1 MEILSCSRRDHPD
14 HRVRFPRQRVSGR
27 GWGALHF
34 LRALF
39 GKWRGFQMTIGKKL
53 YLGFGAILAILL
65 LLFIVN
71 SFAVFRERS
80 ARNDSK
86 TALESMAAIESVRYQ
101 IMLNRLNLNNF
112 LLSGDPRDEERVTKG
127 LTDIA
132 DMLKRGESQTSSDSV
147 RTSLIQVEGT
157 EQNWA
162 DNFAKPLLAK
172 RHQVD
177 SGDATVS
184 DLQIFYL
191 QKDPGSW
198 LLKSSQILDQTAQE
212 ISKAASE
219 TSKSVDRASSV
230 GFIVTTLGTLLAV
243 FLGGFVA
250 FYTAKSISQPLT
262 HLITVAR
269 EIGDSGDLDQ
279 NIDIHRN
286 DEIGA
291 LATTFNNMVAYL
303 KEMAGVSMAV
313 AEGDLTVE
321 VVPRS
326 KRDTLG
332 NAFLRMSHG
341 LQELVRTTRDSAGQV
356 SAGSNQVAG
365 AADESAK
372 VSVQASSAIEE
383 VTSTMHEM
391 SINVQNVVKNTQVQ
405 ASSVAETSASI
416 EQMVASIQ
424 RVADTAKIL
433 LDICHRSRV
442 EVETGISAMEK
453 TTDGLNRTNAS
464 IQSSSEIIGVLGKR
478 VDNIGKIVEVI
489 DDLAEQT
496 NLLALNAAIEAAR
509 AGEHGLGFA
518 VVADEVRKLAE
529 KSTQSTKEIAE
540 LIQGIQEEA
549 RQAVDNMTKSTNM
562 VQEGLLLG
570 LDLNKAF
577 GKISNVVTE
586 VYKFAQEI
594 GAATNEQSNGSSQIA
609 KATTR
614 LTEIT
619 QEINSSVEEQA
630 SGAQGVVRAME
641 KMREMVQQST
651 SSSTELA
658 ATAEQMSKLSRVLL
672 ESMNR
677 FRIERKSSEHKPSWN
692 ERDESEAGSL
702 SEDSYDSDLVRA

>member
-1 MEILSCSRRDHPD
+1 MS
-14 HRVRFPRQRVSGR
+14 
-27 GWGALHF
+27 
-34 LRALF
+34 
-39 GKWRGFQMTIGKKL
+39 IGKKL
-53 YLGFGAILAILL
+53 YAGFGLVLATLTVVFL
-65 LLFIVN
+65 VN
-71 SFAVFRERS
+71 GYSALRERS
-80 ARNDSK
+80 SRSDAQAAMDSVQ
-86 TALESMAAIESVRYQ
+86 TIEAVRLQ
-101 IMLNRLNLNNF
+101 IMLNRLALNNF
-112 LLSGDPRDEERVTKG
+112 LLSGDPRDEERVNKG
-127 LTDIA
+127 MTELA
-132 DMLKRGESQTSSDSV
+132 DALKRGEAQSQSPSDTL
-147 RTSLIQVEGT
+147 RTALIQVEST
-157 EQNWA
+157 EASWG

-172 RHQVD
+172 RRQVD

-191 QKDPGSW
+191 QKDPASW
-198 LLKSSQILDQTAQE
+198 LTKSSEVLNQTRTD
-212 ISKAASE
+212 IKKASE
-219 TSKSVDRASSV
+219 EASASADKTFKWSV
-230 GFIVTTLGTLLAV
+230 GVSLVFTLLAIAI
-243 FLGGFVA
+243 GAIVA
-250 FYTAKSISQPLT
+250 YLTAKSITQPLT

-291 LATTFNNMVAYL
+291 LATTFNNLVAYL

-341 LQELVRTTRDSAGQV
+341 LQEIVRTTRDSAGQV

-416 EQMVASIQ
+416 DQMVTSIQ
-424 RVADTAKIL
+424 RVADTAKVL
-433 LDICHRSRV
+433 LDIANRSRE
-442 EVETGISAMEK
+442 EVVVGIQTMEK
-453 TTDGLNRTNAS
+453 TTDGLNRTNKA
-464 IQSSSEIIGVLGKR
+464 IQSSAEIINVLGHR
-478 VDNIGKIVEVI
+478 ADDIGRIIEVI

-529 KSTQSTKEIAE
+529 KSTQSTKEIAD
-540 LIQGIQEEA
+540 LIQSIQREA
-549 RQAVDNMTKSTNM
+549 KQAVENMDRSTRI
-562 VQEGLLLG
+562 VEEGLSLG
-570 LDLNKAF
+570 NDLGTALH
-577 GKISNVVTE
+577 KISNVVTE
-586 VYKFAQEI
+586 VYKFSQEI
-594 GAATNEQSNGSSQIA
+594 GAATNEQSVGSAQIA
-609 KATTR
+609 KATGR

-619 QEINSSVEEQA
+619 QEINSAVEEQA
-630 SGAQGVVRAME
+630 SGAQAVVRAMD
-641 KMREMVQQST
+641 KMRELVQQSA
-651 SSSTELA
+651 SSSTELSA
-658 ATAEQMSKLSRVLL
+658 AAEQMLKLSRNLLDSMDRFVLDR
-672 ESMNR
+672 SA
-677 FRIERKSSEHKPSWN
+677 HQHQHH
-692 ERDESEAGSL
+692 G
-702 SEDSYDSDLVRA
+702 DSYGQRRGADSNRAKDLEYAELARS

>member
-1 MEILSCSRRDHPD
+1 
-14 HRVRFPRQRVSGR
+14 
-27 GWGALHF
+27 
-34 LRALF
+34 
-39 GKWRGFQMTIGKKL
+39 MTIGKRL
-53 YLGFGAILAILL
+53 YIGFGVILGILG
-65 LLFIVN
+65 LLFLVN
-71 SFAVFRERS
+71 IIAGFREQS
-80 ARNDSK
+80 ARKDAK
-86 TALESMAAIESVRYQ
+86 GALDNVSVIESVRYQ
-101 IMLNRLNLNNF
+101 IMLNRHNMDNF
-112 LLSGDPRDEERVTKG
+112 LLSGDPRDEEKVNKG
-127 LTDIA
+127 FSDIN
-132 DMLKRGESQTSSDSV
+132 DLIKRGEAQTTSDDV
-147 RTSLIQVEGT
+147 KTALIQVEST
-157 EQNWA
+157 EASWA

-191 QKDPGSW
+191 QKDPASW
-198 LLKSSQILDQTAQE
+198 LTKSSVVLDETR
-212 ISKAASE
+212 SKIIKSHDESDASA
-219 TSKSVDRASSV
+219 TRASYLSF
-230 GFIVTTLGTLLAV
+230 GVTTVGTLIALLFGIGA
-243 FLGGFVA
+243 A
-250 FYTAKSISQPLT
+250 YKTAKSISEPLT

-303 KEMAGVSMAV
+303 KEMANVSMSV

-416 EQMVASIQ
+416 DQMVTSIQ
-424 RVADTAKIL
+424 RVADTAKVL
-433 LDICHRSRV
+433 LDIANRSRE
-442 EVETGISAMEK
+442 EVVTGIQTMEK
-453 TTDGLNRTNAS
+453 ATDGLNRTNKA
-464 IQSSSEIIGVLGKR
+464 IQSSAEIINILGHR
-478 VDNIGKIVEVI
+478 ADDIGKIIEVI

-529 KSTQSTKEIAE
+529 KSTQSTKEIAD
-540 LIQGIQEEA
+540 LIQSIQREA
-549 RQAVDNMTKSTNM
+549 RQAVENMERSTRI
-562 VQEGLLLG
+562 VEEGLSLG
-570 LDLNKAF
+570 NELGTALH
-577 GKISNVVTE
+577 KISNVVTE
-586 VYKFAQEI
+586 VYKFSQEI
-594 GAATNEQSNGSSQIA
+594 GAATNEQSVGSSQIA
-609 KATTR
+609 KATSR

-619 QEINSSVEEQA
+619 QEINSAVEEQA
-630 SGAQGVVRAME
+630 SGAQAVVRAMD
-641 KMREMVQQST
+641 KMRELVQQSA
-651 SSSTELA
+651 SSSTELSA
-658 ATAEQMSKLSRVLL
+658 AAEQMLKLSRNLLDSMDRFVLDRSAQGRGRHAHQ
-672 ESMNR
+672 EDNAPRRGHHGSSR
-677 FRIERKSSEHKPSWN
+677 ER
-692 ERDESEAGSL
+692 ESEYA
-702 SEDSYDSDLVRA
+702 ELVRS

>member
-1 MEILSCSRRDHPD
+1 
-14 HRVRFPRQRVSGR
+14 
-27 GWGALHF
+27 
-34 LRALF
+34 
-39 GKWRGFQMTIGKKL
+39 MTIGKRL
-53 YLGFGAILAILL
+53 YLGFGVILGILG
-65 LLFIVN
+65 LLFLVN
-71 SFAVFRERS
+71 IIAGLRNST
-80 ARNDSK
+80 ARNDAK
-86 TALESMAAIESVRYQ
+86 VALDNKGTIESVRYQ
-101 IMLNRLNLNNF
+101 IMLNRHNMDNF
-112 LLSGDPRDEERVTKG
+112 LLSGDPRDEEKVNKG
-127 LTDIA
+127 FTDIN
-132 DMLKRGESQTSSDSV
+132 DLIKRGESQTTNDSV
-147 RTSLIQVEGT
+147 KTALIQVEST
-157 EQNWA
+157 EASWA

-191 QKDPGSW
+191 QKDPASW
-198 LLKSSQILDQTAQE
+198 LTKSSVVLDQTSTD
-212 ISKAASE
+212 ITKSHDASDASA
-219 TSKSVDRASSV
+219 TRASYIST
-230 GFIVTTLGTLLAV
+230 GVTTLGTLIALLFGIGA
-243 FLGGFVA
+243 A
-250 FYTAKSISQPLT
+250 YKTAKSISEPLN

-303 KEMAGVSMAV
+303 KEMANVSMSV

-416 EQMVASIQ
+416 DQMVTSIQ
-424 RVADTAKIL
+424 RVADTAKVL
-433 LDICHRSRV
+433 LDIANRSRE
-442 EVETGISAMEK
+442 EVVTGIQTMEK
-453 TTDGLNRTNAS
+453 ATDGLNRTNKA
-464 IQSSSEIIGVLGKR
+464 IQSSAEIINILGHR
-478 VDNIGKIVEVI
+478 ADDIGKIIEVI

-529 KSTQSTKEIAE
+529 KSTQSTKEIAD
-540 LIQGIQEEA
+540 LIQSIQREA
-549 RQAVDNMTKSTNM
+549 RQAVENMERSTRI
-562 VQEGLLLG
+562 VEEGLSLG
-570 LDLNKAF
+570 NELGTALH
-577 GKISNVVTE
+577 KISNVVTE
-586 VYKFAQEI
+586 VYKFSQEI
-594 GAATNEQSNGSSQIA
+594 GAATNEQSVGSSQIA
-609 KATTR
+609 KATSR

-619 QEINSSVEEQA
+619 QEINSAVEEQA
-630 SGAQGVVRAME
+630 SGAQAVVRAMD
-641 KMREMVQQST
+641 KMRELVQQSA
-651 SSSTELA
+651 SSSTELSA
-658 ATAEQMSKLSRVLL
+658 AAEQMLKLSRNLLDSMDRFVLDRSAQPRTRHA
-672 ESMNR
+672 EPGGPRRGQQGSG
-677 FRIERKSSEHKPSWN
+677 
-692 ERDESEAGSL
+692 RDREFEYAELARS
-702 SEDSYDSDLVRA
+702 

>member
-1 MEILSCSRRDHPD
+1 MS
-14 HRVRFPRQRVSGR
+14 
-27 GWGALHF
+27 
-34 LRALF
+34 
-39 GKWRGFQMTIGKKL
+39 IGKKL
-53 YLGFGAILAILL
+53 YAGFGLVLAILTVVFL
-65 LLFIVN
+65 VN
-71 SFAVFRERS
+71 GYSALRLRSSRSDAQAAMDSVQTIEAVR
-80 ARNDSK
+80 
-86 TALESMAAIESVRYQ
+86 LQ
-101 IMLNRLNLNNF
+101 IMLNRLALNNF
-112 LLSGDPRDEERVTKG
+112 LLSGDPRDEEKVNKG
-127 LTDIA
+127 MTELA
-132 DMLKRGESQTSSDSV
+132 DALKRGEAQSQSPSDTL
-147 RTSLIQVEGT
+147 RTALIQVEST
-157 EQNWA
+157 EASWG

-191 QKDPGSW
+191 QKDPASW
-198 LLKSSQILDQTAQE
+198 LTKSSEVLNQTRTE
-212 ISKAASE
+212 IKKASE
-219 TSKSVDRASSV
+219 EASAAADKTFKWSV
-230 GFIVTTLGTLLAV
+230 GVSLVFTLLAIAI
-243 FLGGFVA
+243 GAIVA
-250 FYTAKSISQPLT
+250 YLTAKSITQPLT

-269 EIGDSGDLDQ
+269 EIGDSGDLNQ

-291 LATTFNNMVAYL
+291 LATTFNNLVAYL

-341 LQELVRTTRDSAGQV
+341 LQEIVRTTRDSAGQV

-416 EQMVASIQ
+416 DQMVTSIQ
-424 RVADTAKIL
+424 RVADTAKVL
-433 LDICHRSRV
+433 LDIANRSRE
-442 EVETGISAMEK
+442 EVVVGIQTMEK
-453 TTDGLNRTNAS
+453 TTDGLNRTNKA
-464 IQSSSEIIGVLGKR
+464 IQSSAEIINVLGHR
-478 VDNIGKIVEVI
+478 ADDIGRIIEVI

-529 KSTQSTKEIAE
+529 KSTQSTKEIAD
-540 LIQGIQEEA
+540 LIQSIQREA
-549 RQAVDNMTKSTNM
+549 KQAVENMDRSTRI
-562 VQEGLLLG
+562 VEEGLSLG
-570 LDLNKAF
+570 NDLGTALH
-577 GKISNVVTE
+577 KISNVVTE
-586 VYKFAQEI
+586 VYKFSQEI
-594 GAATNEQSNGSSQIA
+594 GAATNEQSVGSAQIA
-609 KATTR
+609 KATGR

-619 QEINSSVEEQA
+619 QEINSAVEEQA
-630 SGAQGVVRAME
+630 SGAQAVVRAMD
-641 KMREMVQQST
+641 KMRELVQQSA
-651 SSSTELA
+651 SSSTELSA
-658 ATAEQMSKLSRVLL
+658 AAEQMLKLSRNLLDSMDRFVLDRA
-672 ESMNR
+672 SQAKAKR
-677 FRIERKSSEHKPSWN
+677 DFSSGRRGAEQDNS
-692 ERDESEAGSL
+692 RDFEYAE
-702 SEDSYDSDLVRA
+702 LVRS

>member
-1 MEILSCSRRDHPD
+1 
-14 HRVRFPRQRVSGR
+14 
-27 GWGALHF
+27 
-34 LRALF
+34 
-39 GKWRGFQMTIGKKL
+39 MTIGKRL
-53 YLGFGAILAILL
+53 YLGFGSVISILL
-65 LLFIVN
+65 LLFFVN
-71 SFAVFRERS
+71 LLASWRESS
-80 ARNDSK
+80 ARKDA
-86 TALESMAAIESVRYQ
+86 TAALENVRTIESARYQ
-101 IMLNRLNLNNF
+101 IMLNRHNMDNF
-112 LLSGDPRDEERVTKG
+112 LLSGDPRDEEKINKG
-127 LTDIA
+127 FTDIN
-132 DMLKRGESQTSSDSV
+132 DLIKRGEAQTTSDSV
-147 RTSLIQVEGT
+147 KTALTQVEST
-157 EQNWA
+157 EASWS

-191 QKDPGSW
+191 QKDPASW
-198 LLKSSQILDQTAQE
+198 LTKSSVILDQTSAD
-212 ISKAASE
+212 ITKSLDE
-219 TSKSVDRASSV
+219 TSKSAARASSISQ
-230 GFIVTTLGTLLAV
+230 GVTTLGTLLALALGV
-243 FLGGFVA
+243 FAALK
-250 FYTAKSISQPLT
+250 TAKSISEPLH

-303 KEMAGVSMAV
+303 KEMANVSMSV

-416 EQMVASIQ
+416 DQMVTSIQ
-424 RVADTAKIL
+424 RVADTAKVL
-433 LDICHRSRV
+433 LDIANRSRE
-442 EVETGISAMEK
+442 EVVTGIQTMEK
-453 TTDGLNRTNAS
+453 ATDGLNRTNKA
-464 IQSSSEIIGVLGKR
+464 IQSSAEIINILGHR
-478 VDNIGKIVEVI
+478 ADDIGKIIEVI

-529 KSTQSTKEIAE
+529 KSTQSTKEIAD
-540 LIQGIQEEA
+540 LIQSIQREA
-549 RQAVDNMTKSTNM
+549 RQAVENMERSTRI
-562 VQEGLLLG
+562 VEEGLSLG
-570 LDLNKAF
+570 NELGSALH
-577 GKISNVVTE
+577 KISNVVTE
-586 VYKFAQEI
+586 VYKFSQEI
-594 GAATNEQSNGSSQIA
+594 GAATNEQSVGSSQIA
-609 KATTR
+609 KATSR

-619 QEINSSVEEQA
+619 QEINSAVEEQA
-630 SGAQGVVRAME
+630 SGAQAVVRAMD
-641 KMREMVQQST
+641 KMRELVQQSA
-651 SSSTELA
+651 SSSTELSA
-658 ATAEQMSKLSRVLL
+658 AAEQMLKLSRNLLDSMDRFVLDRSAQPRTHHP
-672 ESMNR
+672 EPGGPRRGQQGSG
-677 FRIERKSSEHKPSWN
+677 
-692 ERDESEAGSL
+692 RDREFEYAELARS
-702 SEDSYDSDLVRA
+702 

>member
-1 MEILSCSRRDHPD
+1 
-14 HRVRFPRQRVSGR
+14 
-27 GWGALHF
+27 
-34 LRALF
+34 
-39 GKWRGFQMTIGKKL
+39 MTIGKKL
-53 YLGFGAILAILL
+53 YIGFGSI
-65 LLFIVN
+65 LFILVGLFVVN
-71 SFAVFRERS
+71 IIAGLREQS
-80 ARNDSK
+80 ARSDASA
-86 TALESMAAIESVRYQ
+86 ALQNVRTVEAVRYQ
-101 IMLNRLNLNNF
+101 IMLNRNNLNNF
-112 LLSGDPRDEERVTKG
+112 LLSGDPRDEEKVNKG
-127 LTDIA
+127 MIDVGDII
-132 DMLKRGESQTSSDSV
+132 KHGESGAANNDLLH
-147 RTSLIQVEGT
+147 TSLIQVEST
-157 EQNWA
+157 EASWG

-191 QKDPGSW
+191 QKDPTSW
-198 LLKSSQILDQTAQE
+198 LLKSSAVLDQASTE
-212 ISKAASE
+212 IAKSLDE
-219 TSKSVDRASSV
+219 TSKSAAHASTLS
-230 GFIVTTLGTLLAV
+230 TTLTTGGTFLALV
-243 FLGGFVA
+243 WGFVVA
-250 FYTAKSISQPLT
+250 YYTAKSITEPLT

-313 AEGDLTVE
+313 AEGDLAIE

-332 NAFLRMSHG
+332 NAFVRMQHG

-391 SINVQNVVKNTQVQ
+391 SINVQNVVKNTQIQ

-416 EQMVASIQ
+416 DQMVTSIQ
-424 RVADTAKIL
+424 RVADTAKVL
-433 LDICHRSRV
+433 LDIANRSRE
-442 EVETGISAMEK
+442 EVVTGIATMEK
-453 TTDGLNRTNAS
+453 ATDGLNRTNHA
-464 IQSSSEIIGVLGKR
+464 IQSSAEIINVLGHR
-478 VDNIGKIVEVI
+478 ADDIGKIIEVI

-529 KSTQSTKEIAE
+529 KSTQSTKEIAD
-540 LIQGIQEEA
+540 LIQSIQREA
-549 RQAVDNMTKSTNM
+549 RQAVENMERSTRI
-562 VQEGLLLG
+562 VEEGLSLG
-570 LDLNKAF
+570 NDLGSALH
-577 GKISNVVTE
+577 KISNVVTE
-586 VYKFAQEI
+586 VYKFSQEI
-594 GAATNEQSNGSSQIA
+594 GAATAEQSVGSSQIA
-609 KATTR
+609 KATGR

-619 QEINSSVEEQA
+619 QEINSAVEEQA
-630 SGAQGVVRAME
+630 SGAQAVVRAMD
-641 KMREMVQQST
+641 KMRELVQQSA
-651 SSSTELA
+651 SSSTELSA
-658 ATAEQMSKLSRVLL
+658 AAEQMLKLSRNLLDSMDRFVLDTSAQARSRR
-672 ESMNR
+672 ESPASHPR
-677 FRIERKSSEHKPSWN
+677 R
-692 ERDESEAGSL
+692 RDTHRDAETEYAELTRS
-702 SEDSYDSDLVRA
+702 

>member
-1 MEILSCSRRDHPD
+1 M
-14 HRVRFPRQRVSGR
+14 
-27 GWGALHF
+27 
-34 LRALF
+34 
-39 GKWRGFQMTIGKKL
+39 KIGKKL
-53 YLGFGAILAILL
+53 YMGFGSILGILV
-65 LLFIVN
+65 LLFFVN
-71 SFAVFRERS
+71 MFAGFKERS
-80 ARNDSK
+80 ARADASS
-86 TALESMAAIESVRYQ
+86 ALESVRTIEAVRYQ

-112 LLSGDPRDEERVTKG
+112 LLSGDPRDEEKVTRG
-127 LTDIA
+127 LQDISET
-132 DMLKRGESQTSSDSV
+132 MKRGETQASNEALHTALV
-147 RTSLIQVEGT
+147 QVEGT
-157 EQNWA
+157 EASWA

-191 QKDPGSW
+191 QKDPASW
-198 LLKSSQILDQTAQE
+198 LVKSSTVLDQSSVE
-212 ISKAASE
+212 IAKSLEE
-219 TSKSVDRASSV
+219 TSKSAGRAST
-230 GFIVTTLGTLLAV
+230 FITTLTTTGTLIAGI
-243 FLGGFVA
+243 FGFFVA
-250 FYTAKSISQPLT
+250 FYTAKSITEPLT

-326 KRDTLG
+326 RRDTLG

-416 EQMVASIQ
+416 DQMVTSIN
-424 RVADTAKIL
+424 RVADTAKVL
-433 LDICHRSRV
+433 LDIANRSRE
-442 EVETGISAMEK
+442 EVVNGISTMEK
-453 TTDGLNRTNAS
+453 ATDGLNRTNHA
-464 IQSSSEIIGVLGKR
+464 IQSSAEIINVLGHR
-478 VDNIGKIVEVI
+478 ADDIGKIIEVI

-529 KSTQSTKEIAE
+529 KSTQSTKEIAD
-540 LIQGIQEEA
+540 LIQSIQREA
-549 RQAVDNMTKSTNM
+549 RQAVENMERSTRI
-562 VQEGLLLG
+562 VEEGLSLG
-570 LDLNKAF
+570 NDLGSALH
-577 GKISNVVTE
+577 KISNVVTE
-586 VYKFAQEI
+586 VYKFSQEI
-594 GAATNEQSNGSSQIA
+594 GAATAEQSVGSSQIA
-609 KATTR
+609 KATGR

-619 QEINSSVEEQA
+619 QEINSAVEEQA
-630 SGAQGVVRAME
+630 SGAQAVVRAMD
-641 KMREMVQQST
+641 KMRELVQQSA
-651 SSSTELA
+651 SSSTELSA
-658 ATAEQMSKLSRVLL
+658 AAEQMLKLSRNLLDSMDRFVLDRSAQL
-672 ESMNR
+672 GGQSETAGPRRKPASR
-677 FRIERKSSEHKPSWN
+677 RERETEYAELARS
-692 ERDESEAGSL
+692 
-702 SEDSYDSDLVRA
+702 

>member
-1 MEILSCSRRDHPD
+1 
-14 HRVRFPRQRVSGR
+14 
-27 GWGALHF
+27 
-34 LRALF
+34 
-39 GKWRGFQMTIGKKL
+39 MTIGKKL
-53 YLGFGAILAILL
+53 YVGFGSILGVLVALL
-65 LLFIVN
+65 LVNIVAGLKE
-71 SFAVFRERS
+71 SS
-80 ARNDSK
+80 ARKEASA
-86 TALESMAAIESVRYQ
+86 ALESVRTIESVRYQ

-112 LLSGDPRDEERVTKG
+112 LLSGDPRDEEKVTKG
-127 LTDIA
+127 LQELTDV
-132 DMLKRGESQTSSDSV
+132 MKRGESQAGNDIL
-147 RTSLIQVEGT
+147 RTSLTQVEGT
-157 EQNWA
+157 EISWS

-191 QKDPGSW
+191 QKDPASW
-198 LLKSSQILDQTAQE
+198 LVKSSAVLDQSNVDITK
-212 ISKAASE
+212 SLDDSTKSAA
-219 TSKSVDRASSV
+219 RASAFST
-230 GFIVTTLGTLLAV
+230 GLTTLGTLGALVA
-243 FLGGFVA
+243 GGLIA
-250 FYTAKSISQPLT
+250 FFTAKRITEPLN

-326 KRDTLG
+326 RRDTLG

-341 LQELVRTTRDSAGQV
+341 LQELVRTTRDSASQV

-416 EQMVASIQ
+416 DQMVTSIN
-424 RVADTAKIL
+424 RVADTAKVL
-433 LDICHRSRV
+433 LDIANRSRE
-442 EVETGISAMEK
+442 EVVNGISTMEK
-453 TTDGLNRTNAS
+453 ATDGLNRTNHA
-464 IQSSSEIIGVLGKR
+464 IQSSAEIINVLGHR
-478 VDNIGKIVEVI
+478 ADDIGKIIEVI

-529 KSTQSTKEIAE
+529 KSTQSTKEIAD
-540 LIQGIQEEA
+540 LIQSIQREA
-549 RQAVDNMTKSTNM
+549 RQAVENMERSTRI
-562 VQEGLLLG
+562 VEEGLTLG
-570 LDLNKAF
+570 NDLGSALH
-577 GKISNVVTE
+577 KISNVVTE
-586 VYKFAQEI
+586 VYKFSQEI
-594 GAATNEQSNGSSQIA
+594 GAATNEQSVGSTQIA
-609 KATTR
+609 KATGR

-619 QEINSSVEEQA
+619 QEINSAVEEQA
-630 SGAQGVVRAME
+630 SGAQAVVRAMD
-641 KMREMVQQST
+641 KMRELVQQSA
-651 SSSTELA
+651 SSSTELSA
-658 ATAEQMSKLSRVLL
+658 AAEQMLKLSRNLLDSMDRFVLDTHAAQPTGPRR
-672 ESMNR
+672 ESTDSR
-677 FRIERKSSEHKPSWN
+677 RKRESHRER
-692 ERDESEAGSL
+692 EA
-702 SEDSYDSDLVRA
+702 EYAETRP

>member
-1 MEILSCSRRDHPD
+1 
-14 HRVRFPRQRVSGR
+14 
-27 GWGALHF
+27 
-34 LRALF
+34 
-39 GKWRGFQMTIGKKL
+39 MTIGKKL
-53 YLGFGAILAILL
+53 YAGFGSILILL
-65 LLFIVN
+65 VCLFIVN
-71 SFAVFRERS
+71 IVTGWEEQS
-80 ARNDSK
+80 ARRDASA
-86 TALESMAAIESVRYQ
+86 ALESVRTIEAARYQ
-101 IMLNRLNLNNF
+101 IMLNRNNLNNF
-112 LLSGDPRDEERVTKG
+112 LLSGDPRDEEKVSRG
-127 LTDIA
+127 LTQMNELI
-132 DMLKRGESQTSSDSV
+132 KRGEALAGSDLL
-147 RTSLIQVEGT
+147 RTALIQVEGT
-157 EQNWA
+157 EASWA

-191 QKDPGSW
+191 QKDPASW
-198 LLKSSQILDQTAQE
+198 LTKSSAILDQTSQDITKAQDDTTK
-212 ISKAASE
+212 SAASWGSVSTAV
-219 TSKSVDRASSV
+219 TS
-230 GFIVTTLGTLLAV
+230 LGTLIALVAGALIAV
-243 FLGGFVA
+243 
-250 FYTAKSISQPLT
+250 YTAKTITAPLT

-303 KEMAGVSMAV
+303 KEMANVSMAV

-332 NAFLRMSHG
+332 NAFVRMSHG

-416 EQMVASIQ
+416 DQMVTSIQ
-424 RVADTAKIL
+424 RVADTAKVL
-433 LDICHRSRV
+433 LDIANRSRE
-442 EVETGISAMEK
+442 EVVTGIATMEK
-453 TTDGLNRTNAS
+453 ATDGLNRTNHA
-464 IQSSSEIIGVLGKR
+464 IQSSAEIINVLGHR
-478 VDNIGKIVEVI
+478 ADDIGKIIEVI

-529 KSTQSTKEIAE
+529 KSTQSTKEIAD
-540 LIQGIQEEA
+540 LIQSIQREA
-549 RQAVDNMTKSTNM
+549 RQAVENMERSTRI
-562 VQEGLLLG
+562 VEEGLSLG
-570 LDLNKAF
+570 NDLGSALH
-577 GKISNVVTE
+577 KISNVVTE
-586 VYKFAQEI
+586 VYKFSQEI
-594 GAATNEQSNGSSQIA
+594 GAATSEQSVGSSQIA
-609 KATTR
+609 KATGR

-619 QEINSSVEEQA
+619 QEINSAVEEQA
-630 SGAQGVVRAME
+630 SGAQAVVRAMD
-641 KMREMVQQST
+641 KMRELVQQSA
-651 SSSTELA
+651 SSSTELSA
-658 ATAEQMSKLSRVLL
+658 AAEQMLKLSRNLLDSMDRFVLDT
-672 ESMNR
+672 
-677 FRIERKSSEHKPSWN
+677 SSPLRVRRE
-692 ERDESEAGSL
+692 GSAKRR
-702 SEDSYDSDLVRA
+702 SGEPRRAHEEEYAEVSRS

>member
-1 MEILSCSRRDHPD
+1 
-14 HRVRFPRQRVSGR
+14 
-27 GWGALHF
+27 
-34 LRALF
+34 
-39 GKWRGFQMTIGKKL
+39 MTIGKKL
-53 YLGFGAILAILL
+53 YLGFGSILSILVLL
-65 LLFIVN
+65 LVVN
-71 SFAVFRERS
+71 LIAGWKQGS
-80 ARNDSK
+80 ARKDAA
-86 TALESMAAIESVRYQ
+86 TALESFRAIKSVHDQ
-101 IMLNRLNLNNF
+101 IMLNRLYLNNF
-112 LLSGDPRDEERVTKG
+112 LLSGDPRDEEKVTRG
-127 LTDIA
+127 LQEGNEI
-132 DMLKRGESQTSSDSV
+132 MKRGESQAGSDALRSE
-147 RTSLIQVEGT
+147 LLQVEGT
-157 EQNWA
+157 EASWA

-191 QKDPGSW
+191 QKDPASW
-198 LLKSSQILDQTAQE
+198 LVKSSTVLDQSNQE
-212 ISKAASE
+212 IQKALDDSNNSATIASKI
-219 TSKSVDRASSV
+219 SV
-230 GFIVTTLGTLLAV
+230 GLTTFGTTAAVLAG
-243 FLGGFVA
+243 LFVA
-250 FYTAKSISQPLT
+250 FYTAKSITEPLT

-313 AEGDLTVE
+313 AEGDLSVE

-341 LQELVRTTRDSAGQV
+341 LQELVRTTRDSASQV

-416 EQMVASIQ
+416 DQMVTSIN
-424 RVADTAKIL
+424 RVADTAKVL
-433 LDICHRSRV
+433 LDIANRSRE
-442 EVETGISAMEK
+442 EVVNGISTMEK
-453 TTDGLNRTNAS
+453 ATDGLNRTNHA
-464 IQSSSEIIGVLGKR
+464 IQSSAEIINVLGHR
-478 VDNIGKIVEVI
+478 ADDIGKIIEVI

-529 KSTQSTKEIAE
+529 KSTQSTKEIAD
-540 LIQGIQEEA
+540 LIQSIQREA
-549 RQAVDNMTKSTNM
+549 RQAVENMERSTRI
-562 VQEGLLLG
+562 VEEGLTLG
-570 LDLNKAF
+570 NDLGSALH
-577 GKISNVVTE
+577 KISNVVTE
-586 VYKFAQEI
+586 VYKFSQEI
-594 GAATNEQSNGSSQIA
+594 GAATNEQSVGSTQIA
-609 KATTR
+609 KATGR

-619 QEINSSVEEQA
+619 QEINSAVEEQA
-630 SGAQGVVRAME
+630 SGAQAVVRAMD
-641 KMREMVQQST
+641 KMRELVQQSA
-651 SSSTELA
+651 SSSTELSA
-658 ATAEQMSKLSRVLL
+658 AAEQMLKLSRNLLDSMDRFVL
-672 ESMNR
+672 EQHTQQTSGPR
-677 FRIERKSSEHKPSWN
+677 RDSAEGRRKKDSQREREM
-692 ERDESEAGSL
+692 EYAGA
-702 SEDSYDSDLVRA
+702 RP